1 MRTIIALAL
10 AGPCL
15 AAALALPAQAQTNP
29 EEKREIER
37 IVRDYI
43 LTNPEIIEKALVALE
58 AQRQEEAQAKQQA
71 AVAELKDQIFDSQ
84 HQAVIGNPDGDVTL
98 VEFFDYN
105 CGYCRRALTDAL
117 ALMEANPD
125 LRVVMK
131 EFPILSEGSMEA
143 ARISVAVSE
152 TAPDKYLEFH
162 REMFSRPGEANRQK
176 ALDVARDLGL
186 ETAELEKAAAEP
198 QVDEA
203 IAEVRSLALALGVNG
218 TPSYVVGGEA
228 VFGAV
233 GYERL
238 QEKVAEARKCGDG
251 VATC

>member
-1 MRTIIALAL
+1 MRMMIALAL
-10 AGPCL
+10 AWLWL
-15 AAALALPAQAQTNP
+15 AAAPLSAQAETTP

-43 LTNPEIIEKALVALE
+43 LTNPEIIEKALTALE
-58 AQRQEEAQAKQQA
+58 AQRQEAAQAEQQA
-71 AVAELKDQIFDSQ
+71 AVAELKDQIFNSQ
-84 HQAVIGNPDGDVTL
+84 HQAVVGNPEGDVTL

-105 CGYCRRALTDAL
+105 CGYCRRALTDTL
-117 ALMEANPD
+117 ALIEANPD
-125 LRVVMK
+125 LRIVMK

-152 TAPDKYLEFH
+152 LAPEKYLEFH
-162 REMFSRPGEANRQK
+162 RDMFTRPGEANRQK
-176 ALDVARDLGL
+176 ALDIARDLGMDVGKL
-186 ETAELEKAAAEP
+186 ENAAAQPE
-198 QVDEA
+198 VDEA

-233 GYERL
+233 GFDRL
-238 QEKVAEARKCGDG
+238 QEKLAQARKCGDG

>member
-1 MRTIIALAL
+1 MRILIALAV
-10 AGPCL
+10 AGFCL
-15 AAALALPAQAQTNP
+15 AAPVLPAQAETSA

-43 LTNPEIIEKALVALE
+43 LTHPEVIEKALVALE
-58 AQRQEEAQAKQQA
+58 AQRREAAQAEQSA
-71 AVAELKDQIFDSQ
+71 AVAELKDQIFDSP
-84 HQAVIGNPDGDVTL
+84 HQAVVGNPQGDVTL

-125 LRVVMK
+125 LRIVMK

-152 TAPDKYLEFH
+152 IAPDKYLEFH
-162 REMFSRPGEANRQK
+162 RDMFTRPGEANRQK
-176 ALDVARDLGL
+176 ALDIARDLGL
-186 ETAELEKAAAEP
+186 DTGALEQAAAKPE
-198 QVDEA
+198 VDEG
-203 IAEVRSLALALGVNG
+203 IAEVRSLAIALGVNG
-218 TPSYVVGGEA
+218 TPSYVVGGET

-233 GYERL
+233 GFDQL

>member
-1 MRTIIALAL
+1 MRMMIALAL
-10 AGPCL
+10 AGLWL
-15 AAALALPAQAQTNP
+15 AAAPLSAQAETTP

-58 AQRQEEAQAKQQA
+58 AQRQEAAQAEQRA

-84 HQAVIGNPDGDVTL
+84 HQAVVGNPEGDVTL

-105 CGYCRRALTDAL
+105 CGYCRRALTDTL
-117 ALMEANPD
+117 ALIEANPD
-125 LRVVMK
+125 LRIVMK

-152 TAPDKYLEFH
+152 LAPEKYLEFH
-162 REMFSRPGEANRQK
+162 RDMFTRPGEANRQK
-176 ALDVARDLGL
+176 ALDIARDLGMEVGKL
-186 ETAELEKAAAEP
+186 ENAAAQPE
-198 QVDEA
+198 VDEA

-233 GYERL
+233 GFDRL
-238 QEKVAEARKCGDG
+238 QEKVAQARKCGDG